1 MYVYCKECYV
11 SLIFSE
17 CNCHGHADSCVYN
30 STVDR
35 LGLSLNMNGEYKG
48 GGVCIDCKVSIYIIA
63 LLVEGGNITNC
74 FLKKI
79 PLSCCYSGYFLAN

>member
-1 MYVYCKECYV
+1 MYVFCKECYV
-11 SLIFSE
+11 CLIFSE

-63 LLVEGGNITNC
+63 LWVCRLLCVQFHGGSSWPQSQYEWRI
-74 FLKKI
+74 
-79 PLSCCYSGYFLAN
+79 